1 MLERRKDC
9 LALVLTAATAGGC
22 SSWVSPN
29 AGRPAYIKQ
38 YVEAHYREL
47 GSQFVAPLTRKDF
60 AKQLKS
66 SRVLYLG
73 DHHRD
78 QDLHFQIVEL
88 VGWICDQG
96 LRPVIGM
103 EAIGS
108 QDNPSLQ
115 EFMSGG
121 IEFEELR
128 RRIARRWPLSWLER
142 SGVDREFFR
151 ALLQQARYRRL
162 DAFPLEPTPRLP
174 LEKRDALMATT
185 IKRVLRLY
193 PDRLVIVIVG
203 HAHIMGDG
211 HLRGRVGAKSLAI
224 TARCSP
230 ALTRLLP
237 AQLSIDPT
245 SLLRT
250 NRDVL
255 FFPKIAATRLPD

>member
-88 VGWICDQG
+88 VGW
-96 LRPVIGM
+96 V
-103 EAIGS
+103 
-108 QDNPSLQ
+108 NPSLQ

-128 RRIARRWPLSWLER
+128 HRIAQRWPLSWLER

-211 HLRGRVGAKSLAI
+211 HLRGRVGAESLAI